1 GRAGQVG
8 GADGPGPHPRR
19 QVLRALDSGRV
30 DGADFFT
37 RLFRGVPAERLLRFL
52 DGSSQIHEDLLIGL
66 RTPVVPMLRTVVGL
80 PFTARRE
87 PPPFPPPPPPTGH
100 QESTP

>member
-1 GRAGQVG
+1 RPRAMDAVM
-8 GADGPGPHPRR
+8 
-19 QVLRALDSGRV
+19 LRALDSGRV
-30 DGADFFT
+30 DGPDFFT

-66 RTPVVPMLRTVVGL
+66 RTPVLPMLRTVVEL

-87 PPPFPPPPPPTGH
+87 PPPFPPPPT
-100 QESTP
+100 